1 MDDLTAVRELSGD
14 VPELT
19 DEARTAARFRLQRA
33 ILREGVRQGRQRQLS
48 RRLMIRAAVAGTA
61 AAAVAGGVVVATRH
75 EPGTDAPRLTGLSA
89 AQLLRKAADRSR
101 ADGAGTPVP
110 RDDQYVYTRTY
121 ITRTYVKDGAK
132 RTWTDESWLSV
143 DGSRPSRREE
153 HGTVHN
159 DPPLGEHEV
168 MWPPT
173 RYAELAKWP
182 TDPGELLERLRM
194 GMDKGYRE
202 AFMNA
207 CQFFVVPRV
216 MPPGLEAATFE
227 AVARIPGIRID
238 RQAVDALGRH
248 GIAVSYPEFD
258 FAFVFDART
267 YAYLGMRQTGSTVTY
282 HGRRATHHGWYH
294 EMSARRELGVVDR
307 IGQRP

>member
-1 MDDLTAVRELSGD
+1 MDDLTAVRELTDD
-14 VPELT
+14 VIELS
-19 DEARTAARFRLQRA
+19 DEARAAARVRLQRA
-33 ILREGVRQGRQRQLS
+33 IVQEDRSRPLS
-48 RRLMIRAAVAGTA
+48 RRLMLRTAVAGTA
-61 AAAVAGGVVVATRH
+61 AAAVAGGVVLATRH
-75 EPGTDAPRLTGLSA
+75 EPGTDTPQLTALSA

-101 ADGAGTPVP
+101 ADGAGTPIP

-121 ITRTYVKDGAK
+121 ITRTYVKDGRT

-168 MWPPT
+168 MVPPT
-173 RYAELAKWP
+173 RYTRLAKWP
-182 TDPGELLERLRM
+182 TDPDELLKWLRM
-194 GMDKGYRE
+194 GTDTEEGYRE
-202 AFMNA
+202 AFVNA

-238 RQAVDALGRH
+238 RQAVDALGRR
-248 GIAVSYPEFD
+248 GIAVSYPDFD
-258 FAFVFDART
+258 FAFVFDAHT
-267 YAYLGMRQTGSTVTY
+267 SAYLGMRLTGSTVTY
-282 HGRRATHHGWYH
+282 QGRKAVHHGWYH
-294 EMSARRELGVVDR
+294 EVSALRELGVVDR
-307 IGQRP
+307 IGRRP